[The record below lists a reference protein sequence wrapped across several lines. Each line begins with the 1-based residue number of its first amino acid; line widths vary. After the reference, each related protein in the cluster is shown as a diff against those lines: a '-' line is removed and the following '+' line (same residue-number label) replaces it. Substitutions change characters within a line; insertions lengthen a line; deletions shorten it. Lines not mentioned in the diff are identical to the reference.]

1 MPTTVTSVEGTQ
13 QKQRKVPIGRVM
25 MERLILLSGAIC
37 AGKTAV
43 ATALKELSGFHK
55 IGSSDYLRAYGRE
68 QLPAESRLELQELGD
83 LLDRETDFLWLVRD
97 VAIPA
102 IEAAPSVANW
112 LLDAVRKPR
121 QVEHF
126 RTHFGPA
133 IRHIHLTA
141 PEDVLMARYATRPD
155 ASQTTYEQAIG
166 HSNERTS
173 RSLINAADDVFDTSR
188 MEANEIAAVVM
199 GSWEPKG

>member
-1 MPTTVTSVEGTQ
+1 
-13 QKQRKVPIGRVM
+13 
-25 MERLILLSGAIC
+25 MEKLLLLSGAIC

-43 ATALKELSGFHK
+43 ATALKELSGFQK

-68 QLPAESRLELQELGD
+68 HPPAESRLELQELGD

-97 VAIPA
+97 VAIPT

-155 ASQTTYEQAIG
+155 ARQTPYERAID
-166 HSNERTS
+166 HPNERTS
-173 RSLINAADDVFDTSR
+173 RSLIDLADKIFDTSKV
-188 MEANEIAAVVM
+188 EAKEIAAVVM
-199 GSWEPKG
+199 SNWGARG